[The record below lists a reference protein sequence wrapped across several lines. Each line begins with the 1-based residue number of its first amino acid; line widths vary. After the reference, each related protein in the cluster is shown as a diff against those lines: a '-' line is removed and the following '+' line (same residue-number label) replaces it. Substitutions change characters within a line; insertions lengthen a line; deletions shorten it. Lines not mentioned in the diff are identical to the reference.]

1 MHEIRMKMEPE
12 EPDFS
17 DILTELEELESEL
30 KETHVEDDFTL
41 TASDLNEGLSA
52 SRSQRELEDRLG
64 QGQRT
69 ENSDAKYAAD
79 EAQNSH
85 YFNLLRF
92 EKAKKVKNIVSS
104 IWITS

>member
-1 MHEIRMKMEPE
+1 MKLEPE

-30 KETHVEDDFTL
+30 KETHDENEL
-41 TASDLNEGLSA
+41 ASNDLNEELSA
-52 SRSQRELEDRLG
+52 SRSHRELEDRLG

-69 ENSDAKYAAD
+69 ETADKFATD

-92 EKAKKVKNIVSS
+92 EKAKKVKNIVST
-104 IWITS
+104 IRITSLKP

>member
-1 MHEIRMKMEPE
+1 MKMEPE

-30 KETHVEDDFTL
+30 KETHDENDFEL
-41 TASDLNEGLSA
+41 ASNDLNEELSA
-52 SRSQRELEDRLG
+52 CRSQRELEDRLG
-64 QGQRT
+64 QEQRT
-69 ENSDAKYAAD
+69 ETADKFATD

-92 EKAKKVKNIVSS
+92 EKAKKVKKIVST
-104 IWITS
+104 IWITSLKS

>member
-69 ENSDAKYAAD
+69 ENADAKYAAD